1 MNTQHQPQQQQQQP
15 QLNAI
20 DNSSGV
26 QTAEQRI
33 SPASTILIG
42 NNCADSNLSQANFYV
57 APAAAA
63 NNNVANQY
71 FIQSSNQMAIKQPL
85 QQQQFQQFNNQ
96 NNELTQQFQQQQQL
110 ANNLKYYTT
119 NSPLAQGKLL
129 ITYNKLT
136 LFRRNVYILHQID
149 IYSYYKTNS

>member
-42 NNCADSNLSQANFYV
+42 NNCADTNLSQTNFYV

-63 NNNVANQY
+63 TVNSNVANQY
-71 FIQSSNQMAIKQPL
+71 FIQSSNGVNQMAIKQPL

-96 NNELTQQFQQQQQL
+96 NNELTQQFQQQQQPN
-110 ANNLKYYTT
+110 NNLKYYTT

-129 ITYNKLT
+129 I
-136 LFRRNVYILHQID
+136 YILEML
-149 IYSYYKTNS
+149 